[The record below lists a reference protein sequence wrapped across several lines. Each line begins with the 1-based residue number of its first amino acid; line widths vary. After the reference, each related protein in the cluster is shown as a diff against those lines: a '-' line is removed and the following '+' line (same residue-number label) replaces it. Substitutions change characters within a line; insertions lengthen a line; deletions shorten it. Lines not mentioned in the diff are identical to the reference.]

1 MTTWEIIKYILLYIV
16 MGAGI
21 FALVG
26 LGLFLVNLAKTIK
39 TAQRVLDDNKPALDH
54 TLTVLPEVMENVS
67 DITYNVGEI
76 TEEVKP
82 QIASILSNVTAV
94 TNDVAH
100 VSDTA
105 KNATDQVAYG
115 LSKIAG
121 GLEEVG
127 IKTKEAVDGASN
139 LFQRFGNSVKYNYFE
154 TKKDLLSRIISAV
167 DNIKSLF

>member
-26 LGLFLVNLAKTIK
+26 LGMFLINLAKTVK
-39 TAQRVLDDNKPALDH
+39 SAQRVLDDNKPALDH
-54 TLTVLPEVMENVS
+54 TLSVIPEVMENVS

-76 TEEVKP
+76 TEDIKP
-82 QIASILSNVTAV
+82 QIASILSNVTIV

-100 VSDTA
+100 VSGTA
-105 KNATDQVAYG
+105 KNATDQVFYG
-115 LSKIAG
+115 ISKVAG

-127 IKTKEAVDGASN
+127 IKTKEAVDGAAN
-139 LFQRFGNSVKYNYFE
+139 LFQRFGDSVKYNYFE
-154 TKKDLLSRIISAV
+154 TKKDFLSRIISAV